1 MKHKYIAA
9 LAVAMSMTFASCGNG
24 AGTAQTDNDK
34 GHQHT
39 DGESSEVELS
49 DVQLRTVDITLGH
62 IERKELGSAIHANGM
77 LSVNPQDVA
86 DVAPLTPGIVTRMDV
101 VEGRHVKAGQPV
113 AYIENTDIIT
123 MQQNYLAASDELTLA
138 TQEYDRQKALDEQ
151 GAGVKKNLQ
160 QAQTALRIAR
170 TNAEGLSAQLRL
182 IGLDPA
188 TAASGKIADRVPV
201 KAPISGIVSKISVNT
216 GGFVDMQTPIMTIVD
231 NNAVYC
237 RLNIFEKDIE
247 FVKPGQ
253 KVDIRLT
260 NRQNTG
266 LSGTVDDIN
275 YAIDS
280 DSKAIVVRVKL
291 TDPAGES
298 LVPGMAVTALINT
311 GKETVDAL
319 PEDAVVSSAGKSYI
333 FVVEDI
339 HDEDGHKAYHFKK
352 VEVKAGTTEMGYTP
366 IIPSEA
372 IGPDTQVVTSN
383 AFYLASMTADHGEH
397 SH

>member
-138 TQEYDRQKALDEQ
+138 TQEYARQKALDEQ